1 MLEKRKSNLIKMTFE
16 LRAFQPSD
24 LDSLVKHANNYNIAK
39 NLSNKFPF
47 PYTQDDGIAFINLAT
62 SASPQEIFA
71 IVVNNEVIGS
81 IGVHPQAD
89 FYCKNAEMGY
99 WISETY
105 WGRGI
110 VPEAIKLMIA
120 YGFRTFDISR
130 IYARTFDTNIKSQ
143 RVLEKTGFTLEAE
156 LKETF
161 YKYGSV
167 YDEMIYSIRKENNE
181 QKF

>member
-1 MLEKRKSNLIKMTFE
+1 MDFE
-16 LRAFQPSD
+16 LRAFQHDD
-24 LDSLVKHANNYNIAK
+24 LPSLVKHANNYNIAK

-47 PYTQDDGIAFINLAT
+47 PYTQDHGIAFINLAL

-71 IVVNNEVIGS
+71 IVVNSEAVGS

-105 WGRGI
+105 WGQGI
-110 VPEAIKLMIA
+110 VPEAIKLMVN
-120 YGFRTFDISR
+120 YGFRTFDITR
-130 IYARTFDTNIKSQ
+130 IYARTFDINIKSQ
-143 RVLEKTGFTLEAE
+143 RVLEKTGFTLEAI

-161 YKYGSV
+161 YKYGTV
-167 YDEMIYSIRKENNE
+167 YEFSSHAIKFLSNE
-181 QKF
+181 ISFELIFYDYLQY